1 MTQSELNKCL
11 QKFYLSA
18 RKRDGTYYN
27 KKSLTAIRAAIDRH
41 LRSSPIS
48 KPFSIIGS
56 PEFQESN
63 QTLNC
68 FVKTLSKKGEIA
80 PTVHKRPRTKE
91 IVESLYEAG
100 EQLDVNTLQPQQL
113 QQTPWF
119 VISLFLGQ
127 RGRENQTAMKK
138 YMLIKRQTP
147 SGEKYWELNRQR
159 LGAVLATK
167 NHQEGLTDH
176 QNESDG
182 KILERPGSLRCPFR
196 IVDKYLSHLNPN
208 CSNLFQRPRTSS
220 KKFNPAVDNIW
231 FCDSPLGHNSLEQ
244 IIRKMTTQ
252 AGVYPYLTNHCLRA
266 KTITVLNSFFAEGRH
281 VTAVNGHKSV
291 ESIKPYCDRP
301 MFQQFRR
308 MSHMLASF
316 VDENTAS
323 SSNATANPSSSSAF
337 PPALLASLAPPAT
350 AQVPAVSSTA
360 NLAIGVNDGNQLLRG
375 LIPGGTFTNC
385 QFTFNLNSW
394 PTSNE

>member
-11 QKFYLSA
+11 QKFYLSV

-27 KKSLTAIRAAIDRH
+27 KKPLTAIRAAIDRH

-48 KPFSIIGS
+48 KPFCIIGS
-56 PEFQESN
+56 PESQESN

-80 PTVHKRPRTKE
+80 PTVYKRPLTKE

-113 QQTPWF
+113 QQTAWF
-119 VISLFLGQ
+119 VISLFLGR

-159 LGAVLATK
+159 PGAVLATK
-167 NHQEGLTDH
+167 KHQEGLTDP

-182 KILERPGSLRCPFR
+182 KIFERPGSLRCPFR
-196 IVDKYLSHLNPN
+196 IVDKYLSHLHPN

-220 KKFNPAVDNIW
+220 KKFDPAVDNI
-231 FCDSPLGHNSLEQ
+231 
-244 IIRKMTTQ
+244 
-252 AGVYPYLTNHCLRA
+252 
-266 KTITVLNSFFAEGRH
+266 
-281 VTAVNGHKSV
+281 
-291 ESIKPYCDRP
+291 
-301 MFQQFRR
+301 
-308 MSHMLASF
+308 
-316 VDENTAS
+316 
-323 SSNATANPSSSSAF
+323 
-337 PPALLASLAPPAT
+337 
-350 AQVPAVSSTA
+350 
-360 NLAIGVNDGNQLLRG
+360 
-375 LIPGGTFTNC
+375 
-385 QFTFNLNSW
+385 
-394 PTSNE
+394 